1 MSALLTIGEFSRLT
15 HLSVKALRHYDD
27 VGLLEPAHVDTASAY
42 RRYATSQVPVAQV
55 IRRFRDLD
63 MPLDQIQ
70 AVLTAPDV
78 TARDGVIIAH
88 LERMEQVLEATQA
101 TVASLRGLLDGREP
115 ALPIEYRSVPVTP
128 ALAIRDQVHWD
139 DAEGWLAAAFAEL
152 HQALVSTVSPTRG
165 PDAALY
171 SPEFFERHV
180 GEVVAFVAVQGGA
193 APGGR
198 DEVVDLPAADYAVT
212 VHSGAFTDLDQAYG
226 ALGSYVSERMLGAEG
241 PILERYLVT
250 DDPAA
255 LRTEVCWPILRIPPE
270 VPRGVKGESRPAP

>member
-27 VGLLEPAHVDTASAY
+27 VGLLQPAQVDASSGY
-42 RRYATSQVPVAQV
+42 RHYATSQVPVAHV

-63 MPLDQIQ
+63 MPLEQIH
-70 AVLTAPDV
+70 AVLAAPDV
-78 TARDGVIIAH
+78 TARDRVIVAH
-88 LERMEQVLEATQA
+88 LERMEQMLEATQA
-101 TVASLRGLLDGREP
+101 TVASLRRVLDGGEP
-115 ALPIEYRSVPVTP
+115 PLPIEYRSVPVTP

-139 DAEGWLAAAFAEL
+139 DAEGWLSAAFDEV
-152 HQALVSTVSPTRG
+152 HRALGSTPRPAQG

-198 DEVVDLPAADYAVT
+198 GELVNLPAADYAVT
-212 VHSGAFTDLDQAYG
+212 VHDGPFTDLDQAYG
-226 ALGSYVSERMLGAEG
+226 ALGSFVSERMLGAAG

-255 LRTEVCWPILRIPPE
+255 LRTEVCWPIHRIPPE
-270 VPRGVKGESRPAP
+270 VPRGVSGESRHSP